1 MHQSEENMAFINAS
15 RVGLFKDNYFNLKKI
30 LVDRW
35 LSKELDVG
43 NWFMEGLK
51 RKVLHKTSC

>member
-1 MHQSEENMAFINAS
+1 MVFISAS
-15 RVGLFKDNYFNLKKI
+15 RVGLFNDNYFNLKKI

-43 NWFMEGLK
+43 NWFIEGLK